1 MGDSGVRRSIVTEL
15 SSQFPDLYT
24 DDNIAF
30 VGTHSHAGV
39 GGYLENLLPQ
49 ITSLGI
55 VKQTSDAIIEGTV
68 LAVQRAHASLA
79 LGKLSLGNTTI
90 LDANINRSPTAYL
103 ANPADE
109 RARYRYDVD
118 KDMTVLR
125 FDDLNGNA
133 RGLLSF
139 FPVHGTSLY
148 EVGHLDLYPRTWV
161 VTRIIQN
168 NTLVST
174 DNKGMAA
181 YLYEGM
187 MVTLCSEEYL
197 VSFLRELASVEP
209 TALPGTT
216 SFIAGFVQCVF
227 VQVLYIRTFIY
238 GI

>member
-39 GGYLENLLPQ
+39 GGYMENLLPQ
-49 ITSLGI
+49 LTSLGN
-55 VKQTSDAIIEGTV
+55 VKQTSDAIIAGTV

-79 LGKLSLGNTTI
+79 PGRLSLGNTTI

-109 RARYRYDVD
+109 RARYQYDLD

-125 FDDLNGNA
+125 FDDLDGNA

-148 EVGHLDLYPRTWV
+148 EVRDLY
-161 VTRIIQN
+161 
-168 NTLVST
+168 LS
-174 DNKGMAA
+174 
-181 YLYEGM
+181 
-187 MVTLCSEEYL
+187 
-197 VSFLRELASVEP
+197 
-209 TALPGTT
+209 
-216 SFIAGFVQCVF
+216 
-227 VQVLYIRTFIY
+227 
-238 GI
+238 

>member
-1 MGDSGVRRSIVTEL
+1 MGDSGVRRSIIVEL
-15 SSQFPDLYT
+15 SSQFPGLYT

-39 GGYLENLLPQ
+39 GGYMENLLPQ
-49 ITSLGI
+49 LTSLGY
-55 VKQTSDAIIEGTV
+55 VKQTADAVIAGTV

-79 LGKLSLGNTTI
+79 PGKLSFGNATI

-109 RARYRYDVD
+109 RARYQYDQD

-125 FDDLNGNA
+125 FDDLKGNA

-139 FPVHGTSLY
+139 FAVHGTSLY
-148 EVGHLDLYPRTWV
+148 EVRYFYPYEDLGNNIYWV
-161 VTRIIQN
+161 QN

-187 MVTLCSEEYL
+187 MYTTFTRVSRPILHECSL
-197 VSFLRELASVEP
+197 RGTQFLARKHVFYCWIHTMWVNSVFF
-209 TALPGTT
+209 THTCSACL
-216 SFIAGFVQCVF
+216 
-227 VQVLYIRTFIY
+227 
-238 GI
+238 